1 MSGLALRRLATAWGI
16 CFAASQVTSP
26 LRALVAVAMAPVGA
40 APVIRRVE
48 KYLGCSRAKATALL
62 AALLV
67 AAFGGGMGF
76 LFLGEVVRLAA
87 RT

>member
-1 MSGLALRRLATAWGI
+1 MTQALRDVHARLQAARGLFEAASEGATARVR
-16 CFAASQVTSP
+16 AA
-26 LRALVAVAMAPVGA
+26 LA
-40 APVIRRVE
+40 AGVHPDGYE
-48 KYLGCSRAKATALL
+48 ADDGQTALL